1 MCVRS
6 GKVSVLKQQSVHPL
20 HLIMIWQGSSCGHA
34 GFSVLMQG
42 VVQRS
47 ELQAKEL
54 QTLTEEKRV
63 LLEYAVAMQRKVR
76 SMVLNNTMPGW
87 LGGLYAV
94 MHFSEARQRVSL
106 VGECPA

>member
-1 MCVRS
+1 MR
-6 GKVSVLKQQSVHPL
+6 
-20 HLIMIWQGSSCGHA
+20 
-34 GFSVLMQG
+34 G

-76 SMVLNNTMPGW
+76 SIAPTRHLRRLNGTEPLKHAPASKPGICYGRA
-87 LGGLYAV
+87 LPGMGHKHDAQGYSA
-94 MHFSEARQRVSL
+94 
-106 VGECPA
+106 